1 MLFVAGETVT
11 SWTPCVVAVDVIAT
25 SPPKIK
31 VSPVVLS
38 VNVTFERSTVT
49 IAPFW

>member
-11 SWTPCVVAVDVIAT
+11 SWTPCVVAVDVITT
-25 SPPKIK
+25 SPANSNT
-31 VSPVVLS
+31 SPVVLS
-38 VNVTFERSTVT
+38 VYVATEGATVT